1 MRKFTL
7 IELLVVISIIGILTS
22 ILLPSLSKARDMGQ
36 TAVCAS
42 NQKQIGVAVVS
53 YIGEYDG
60 IFPFGMTN
68 DVATWTGTPNT
79 DSQPPQQ
86 VLFNFVGESKRV
98 FTCPTDPSPE
108 DFKWWQ
114 LQNHPDLDGASYG
127 FNEWSAW
134 FYTANNKKAF
144 KMTLLSTP
152 TDWVMMSDYYHTVS
166 GGGGSWLYSPL
177 ATNPELTGT
186 IQIPESTCSLEMVM
200 SNWKMPSLDLPV
212 I

>member
-1 MRKFTL
+1 MLYTLKESVVRKFTL
-7 IELLVVISIIGILTS
+7 IELLVVISIIRILTS

-36 TAVCAS
+36 TAVCAF

-86 VLFNFVGESKRV
+86 VL
-98 FTCPTDPSPE
+98 
-108 DFKWWQ
+108 
-114 LQNHPDLDGASYG
+114 
-127 FNEWSAW
+127 
-134 FYTANNKKAF
+134 
-144 KMTLLSTP
+144 
-152 TDWVMMSDYYHTVS
+152 S

-177 ATNPELTGT
+177 ATNPR
-186 IQIPESTCSLEMVM
+186 
-200 SNWKMPSLDLPV
+200 D
-212 I
+212 